1 MIRVWKTKDTCHKPY
16 CDLEQLNCHL
26 EGSTSYGHY
35 FLICLIPTRVVLFS
49 CAGFILI
56 TLLHSNFQFV
66 PKTNTHVTKRDTYII
81 TQNAQRCIFIEKRK
95 WKYDVI
101 ERFTTQ
107 VFFYHVWI
115 LSRTRGFTK
124 QIGHEQPNNISHAW
138 RKWYQGDIVIVSTSS
153 WKHTLELS

>member
-107 VFFYHVWI
+107 VFFIMYGYFLVLGVLQSKLAMNNPTTYHMPEESGTKVT
-115 LSRTRGFTK
+115 LSLCPLL
-124 QIGHEQPNNISHAW
+124 HENTP
-138 RKWYQGDIVIVSTSS
+138 
-153 WKHTLELS
+153 